1 MYNTDDL
8 YEVLQVSPT
17 ADPNVI
23 RAAYKQLALKYHPD
37 ANISSEAAEMMK
49 TVNLAY
55 EVLGDPNRRRE
66 HDLARQRNEQTRTDQ
81 EQQTRNARTQQAR
94 REWEREER
102 EREEREQARRERE
115 QAAQRERV
123 RREER
128 ERLERQ
134 RQAQTARW
142 KNVAAGGGTYWLIE
156 LSRTMSADPGWLLLL
171 CSILV
176 VFRTLLFDI
185 LRRTCTWAGVAG
197 GAGMFV
203 LAVLVQASLDAPS
216 GSRSARRDG
225 YDAVLERRFDWTM

>member
-1 MYNTDDL
+1 
-8 YEVLQVSPT
+8 
-17 ADPNVI
+17 
-23 RAAYKQLALKYHPD
+23 
-37 ANISSEAAEMMK
+37 MK

-102 EREEREQARRERE
+102 DREEREQARREREQAAQREREERE

>member
-37 ANISSEAAEMMK
+37 VNISSEAAEMMK

-66 HDLARQRNEQTRTDQ
+66 YDLAQQRNEQTRTDQ

-94 REWEREER
+94 REREREEREREEREREEREREER
-102 EREEREQARRERE
+102 EREEREQARREREREERE

-156 LSRTMSADPGWLLLL
+156 LSRTMSADP
-171 CSILV
+171 
-176 VFRTLLFDI
+176 
-185 LRRTCTWAGVAG
+185 AGSCCCA
-197 GAGMFV
+197 
-203 LAVLVQASLDAPS
+203 LS
-216 GSRSARRDG
+216 
-225 YDAVLERRFDWTM
+225 W